1 VVPLAL
7 LAVWLRLRT
16 PRTRTPAAL
25 DDH

>member
-7 LAVWLRLRT
+7 LAVWLRLRASHT
-16 PRTRTPAAL
+16 STPAAL